1 MSSPI
6 QQKMQNP
13 LLSPTQSKHPSRSHS
28 TNPNNVNNTAAPKW
42 VPNEDRLQKAWRGLG
57 TTVASCLSKAEKAAT
72 AKNAAT
78 NTSTAA
84 TPTPTTVVSNDEK
97 EKTKRELEDC
107 VALFLRTRRE
117 FHRLLSHVEAKLQ
130 GKAEEMESLETYVRT
145 QPRIGSAR
153 GDKTKTRKRKR

>member
-6 QQKMQNP
+6 QQMQNP
-13 LLSPTQSKHPSRSHS
+13 LLSPPQSKHPSRSHS

-42 VPNEDRLQKAWRGLG
+42 VPNEERLQKAWRGLG
-57 TTVASCLSKAEKAAT
+57 TTVASCLSKAEKAT
-72 AKNAAT
+72 IAKNATT
-78 NTSTAA
+78 NTAA
-84 TPTPTTVVSNDEK
+84 TTTSNDEK
-97 EKTKRELEDC
+97 EKTKRELDDC

-153 GDKTKTRKRKR
+153 GANKTMTRKRKR

>member
-6 QQKMQNP
+6 QKLQNP
-13 LLSPTQSKHPSRSHS
+13 LLSPPQSKHPSRSHS
-28 TNPNNVNNTAAPKW
+28 TNPNNANNIAAPKW
-42 VPNEDRLQKAWRGLG
+42 VPSEERLQKAWRGLG

-84 TPTPTTVVSNDEK
+84 TTTTVISNDEK
-97 EKTKRELEDC
+97 EKTKRELDDC
-107 VALFLRTRRE
+107 AALFLRTRRE

-153 GDKTKTRKRKR
+153 GDKTKIRKRKR

>member
-6 QQKMQNP
+6 RQMPNP
-13 LLSPTQSKHPSRSHS
+13 LLSPPQSKHPSRSHS
-28 TNPNNVNNTAAPKW
+28 ANPNNVNNTAAPKW
-42 VPNEDRLQKAWRGLG
+42 VPNEERLQKAWRGLG

-78 NTSTAA
+78 NTAA
-84 TPTPTTVVSNDEK
+84 TTTVVSNDEK
-97 EKTKRELEDC
+97 EKTKRELDDC
-107 VALFLRTRRE
+107 TALFLRTRRE

>member
-6 QQKMQNP
+6 QQMQNP
-13 LLSPTQSKHPSRSHS
+13 LLSPPQSKHPSRSHS

-42 VPNEDRLQKAWRGLG
+42 VPNEERLQKAWRGLG
-57 TTVASCLSKAEKAAT
+57 TTVASCLSKAEKAAI
-72 AKNAAT
+72 AKNATT
-78 NTSTAA
+78 NTAA
-84 TPTPTTVVSNDEK
+84 TTTSNDEK
-97 EKTKRELEDC
+97 EKTKRELDDC

-153 GDKTKTRKRKR
+153 GANKTMTRKRKR